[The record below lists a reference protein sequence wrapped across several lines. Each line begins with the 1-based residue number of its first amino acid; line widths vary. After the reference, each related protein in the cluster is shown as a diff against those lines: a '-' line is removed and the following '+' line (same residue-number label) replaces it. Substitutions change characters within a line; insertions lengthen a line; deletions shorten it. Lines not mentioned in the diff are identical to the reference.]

1 MIAKKRPSAMDLF
14 RSHFKQILNHR
25 HPLFRLAGKINW
37 LVFEREF
44 GPTYSE
50 GMGRPAKPIRLLVG
64 LHYLKHAF
72 NESDESVV
80 DRWVENPYWQHF
92 CGFEYFQ
99 HEFPLEPTTLVKW
112 RKRVGPE
119 KLERLLAETIETAK
133 REKLLKKSHLD
144 RVNVDTTVQE
154 KNIAFPTDA
163 RLYHHAREV
172 LVREAKKRGIPL
184 RQSFKRK
191 SKAALH
197 RQNRLRHA
205 RQGKKANRE
214 LKKIKIYLGRVVR
227 DLIRKADPS
236 DEAMKELM
244 LRAAQLL
251 TQTRQS
257 KDKLYSMEAPEVEC
271 ISKGKAHKRYEFGC
285 KVGIVSTSLGNWA
298 IGAQTFHGR
307 PYDGHTL
314 DKSLTQMERIT
325 GRKAKHAYCDR
336 GYRGHGYE
344 GETEVHIPGRGKR
357 KRTRAERKWM
367 HRRSAVEPVIGHV
380 KHDNRMI
387 RNFLK
392 GVEGD
397 QMNAILAAAGYNMR
411 KMLAAFADIF
421 LRLLQI
427 LLERRNFSLFGHESV
442 ATGLKTEPA
451 LNA

>member
-25 HPLFRLAGKINW
+25 HPLFRLAGEIDW
-37 LVFEREF
+37 SVFEKEF

-50 GMGRPAKPIRLLVG
+50 VMGRPAKPIRLLVG

-80 DRWVENPYWQHF
+80 DRWVENPYWQYF
-92 CGFEYFQ
+92 CGFEYFH

-119 KLERLLAETIETAK
+119 KLESLLAETIETAK
-133 REKLLKKSHLD
+133 RQKLLKKRELD

-172 LVREAKKRGIPL
+172 LVREAKKRGITL
-184 RQSFKRK
+184 RQTFKRK

-214 LKKIKIYLGRVVR
+214 LKQIKTYLGRVVR

-271 ISKGKAHKRYEFGC
+271 ISKGKAHKRYEFGV
-285 KVGIVSTSLGNWA
+285 KVGIVSTSVGNWV
-298 IGAQTFHGR
+298 IGAQAFHGK

-314 DKSLTQMERIT
+314 KASLEQMERIT
-325 GRKAKHAYCDR
+325 GREAKHAYCDK

-367 HRRSAVEPVIGHV
+367 RRRSAVEPVIGHV

-397 QMNAILAAAGYNMR
+397 QMNPILAAAGYNMR
-411 KMLAAFADIF
+411 KMLAAFADLF
-421 LRLLQI
+421 LRL
-427 LLERRNFSLFGHESV
+427 FGCACRLVLAASRKDYSPHHPPIH
-442 ATGLKTEPA
+442 AANTA
-451 LNA
+451 